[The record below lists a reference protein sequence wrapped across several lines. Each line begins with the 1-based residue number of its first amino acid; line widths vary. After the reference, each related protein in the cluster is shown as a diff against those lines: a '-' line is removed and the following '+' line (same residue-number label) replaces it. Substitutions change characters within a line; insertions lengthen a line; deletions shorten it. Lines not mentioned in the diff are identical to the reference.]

1 MKRMFRL
8 GNFVNDIP
16 LKTKFFL
23 IFVIGVLLPILVVN
37 LIFMDRMSELI
48 REREEQNLDISME
61 RARKAKG

>member
-23 IFVIGVLLPILVVN
+23 FLSLVYCLPILVVN

-48 REREEQNLDISME
+48 RERGAEPRYLDG
-61 RARKAKG
+61 AG